1 MEFSSDEVPGPEE
14 EEEVSIFSVAD
25 EVLEGRDL
33 GDWGEESVFELS
45 VVLLPD
51 PVLFDVPPLLVEL
64 LF

>member
-1 MEFSSDEVPGPEE
+1 M
-14 EEEVSIFSVAD
+14 
-25 EVLEGRDL
+25 LEGRDL

>member
-25 EVLEGRDL
+25 EVLEGRE
-33 GDWGEESVFELS
+33 GGEWGEESVFELS